1 VTKKNCTSDIM
12 AVVDFKKPASAGFFI
27 VCLVCVVML
36 LMLFALRIGSVC
48 RGWPGSHS
56 LSLLRQRK

>member
-36 LMLFALRIGSVC
+36 LIGFFLRG
-48 RGWPGSHS
+48 
-56 LSLLRQRK
+56 